1 MLFSIDRNEP
11 ITAIPYQKDYT
22 RWRNRLTDAEYQAIE
37 RELLNRIDGAE
48 IHTSSWI
55 PGNDWSGTVYDPIY
69 QQACHQ
75 DAIESGKC
83 FGLFLWVVL
92 MKHPDTWAFGR
103 YEKNGVPIH
112 GLTYF
117 RLANPPTD

>member
-1 MLFSIDRNEP
+1 MLFSIDRDEYV
-11 ITAIPYQKDYT
+11 TTIPYHKDYA
-22 RWRNRLTDAEYQAIE
+22 RWRSRLTDDEYQAIE
-37 RELLNRIDGAE
+37 DELLSRIDGAE

-69 QQACHQ
+69 QKACQQ
-75 DAIESGKC
+75 DAMESGKC

-92 MKHPDTWAFGR
+92 MNHPDTWAFGR

-117 RLANPPTD
+117 KLGCPPRS

>member
-1 MLFSIDRNEP
+1 MVCLPLPVTRPNSEDKMLFSIDRNEP

-55 PGNDWSGTVYDPIY
+55 PGNDWSGTVNRPLLHRHI
-69 QQACHQ
+69 
-75 DAIESGKC
+75 
-83 FGLFLWVVL
+83 
-92 MKHPDTWAFGR
+92 
-103 YEKNGVPIH
+103 
-112 GLTYF
+112 
-117 RLANPPTD
+117 